1 MVHSSLIPSDQLL
14 EGDGVVVR
22 CVHGD
27 AAVYPLCK
35 VRIELEGHSIQVV
48 AAVSETLPTS
58 VLQGTDARELGDL
71 LGMKMPQGTLS
82 PVEQQAYVTTRA
94 RGAAE
99 ASREREERS
108 NEEQSGVNPNPV
120 VMTTETEVWDLGNQ
134 LEEGILEGGISRRK
148 QTRREKRRGKK
159 NFQMAESETTSVE
172 QQKPEKD
179 NILGASAEE
188 LKALQEA
195 DPTLQRSE
203 KRLLEWR
210 MTNQAASS
218 RRMDCCTEEESRQL
232 VEEEKTWMGNSLF
245 YLRSSGSRC

>member
-1 MVHSSLIPSDQLL
+1 M
-14 EGDGVVVR
+14 VVR

-58 VLQGTDARELGDL
+58 VLLGTDARELGDL
-71 LGMKMPQGTLS
+71 LGMKMPHGTPS

-99 ASREREERS
+99 ASREQEERS
-108 NEEQSGVNPNPV
+108 NEEQSGVNQNPV

-134 LEEGILEGGISRRK
+134 LEEGIFEGGVSRWK
-148 QTRREKRRGKK
+148 QTRREKRRGRK

-195 DPTLQRSE
+195 DPMLQRSE
-203 KRLLEWR
+203 KRLLEWK
-210 MTNQAASS
+210 MTN
-218 RRMDCCTEEESRQL
+218 
-232 VEEEKTWMGNSLF
+232 
-245 YLRSSGSRC
+245 